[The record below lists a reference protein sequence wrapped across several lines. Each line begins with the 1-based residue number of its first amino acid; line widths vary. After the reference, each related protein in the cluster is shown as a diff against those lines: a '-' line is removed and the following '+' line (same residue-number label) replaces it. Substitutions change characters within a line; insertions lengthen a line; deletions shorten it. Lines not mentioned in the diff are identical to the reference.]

1 MNALSVRLCVFAKL
15 PAPGTAKTRLI
26 PALGEQGAARVAEA
40 LLQQCLALCE
50 EVKGSAELELWL
62 TPPPSDS
69 RWQTLIDLDRF
80 TAVSQGE
87 GDLGGRMQRAA
98 NGGPII
104 LIGSDCPSLAR
115 DDIDWAMSCLRQ
127 GDAAMIPAQDG
138 GYVLLG
144 LPEATPGVFD
154 NVDWSTSRVAE
165 QTRRRLHTAGLVWH
179 ERPALSDVDVID
191 DLSRQPAAFLRCCHL
206 PDYGESSHD

>member
-40 LLQQCLALCE
+40 LLQQCLALCD

-87 GDLGGRMQRAA
+87 GDLGGRMQ
-98 NGGPII
+98 
-104 LIGSDCPSLAR
+104 
-115 DDIDWAMSCLRQ
+115 
-127 GDAAMIPAQDG
+127 
-138 GYVLLG
+138 
-144 LPEATPGVFD
+144 
-154 NVDWSTSRVAE
+154 
-165 QTRRRLHTAGLVWH
+165 
-179 ERPALSDVDVID
+179 
-191 DLSRQPAAFLRCCHL
+191 
-206 PDYGESSHD
+206 